1 MWFLDVEQKPSPS
14 FAASLP
20 PWATATQYDPAV
32 PVEVQVGPNTRVII
46 PATGPPTIIARAV
59 SASPR
64 LALITQPASGLDNV
78 DVAAA
83 TARRIPVCAAPGVN
97 AASVAEAAIMSL
109 LCVARRLDDARAALR
124 ARSLGEPLGT
134 QLAGKTLVIVG
145 GSGAIGSRV
154 AAIAT
159 AMGMEVTC
167 LSSSS
172 TRADV
177 TTALAA
183 ADAVSVHCPLTPA
196 TRHLFDAG
204 AFAALKHGALFIN
217 YSRGGVVDEAALL
230 NALDSGRVAVAG
242 LDVFSCEPV
251 DPASPLAA
259 HPRVLA
265 TPHIGVS
272 THEVWA
278 AYRELLV
285 GNVVAARSGG
295 ALRGQVNEF

>member
-1 MWFLDVEQKPSPS
+1 M
-14 FAASLP
+14 
-20 PWATATQYDPAV
+20 
-32 PVEVQVGPNTRVII
+32 GPNTRVII
-46 PATGPPTIIARAV
+46 PATGPPSVVAAAV
-59 SASPR
+59 FSSPR

-78 DVAAA
+78 DVASA

-124 ARSLGEPLGT
+124 AHSLGEPLGT
-134 QLAGKTLVIVG
+134 QLAGKTLVVVG

-154 AAIAT
+154 AAIGR

-167 LSSSS
+167 LRSTS
-172 TRADV
+172 TRADL
-177 TTALAA
+177 TSALAT
-183 ADAVSVHCPLTPA
+183 ADTVSVHIPLTSS
-196 TRHLFDAG
+196 TRHLFDAA
-204 AFAALKHGALFIN
+204 AFAAMKHGALFVN

-230 NALDSGRVAVAG
+230 AALESGRVAGAG
-242 LDVFSCEPV
+242 LDVFSSEPV
-251 DPASPLAA
+251 DPASPLAS

-278 AYRELLV
+278 AYRDLLV

-295 ALRGQVNEF
+295 GLQGQVNQF